1 MVSINGSW
9 VEFKF
14 YRPGANQVHL
24 VGDFNHWQHK
34 QLSMVQDEAGYWF
47 ARLKLPAG
55 EFKFRY
61 NADGAWFTDYA
72 AFGVEPGL
80 FGMDSVV
87 RVPQQTLRIVQPQ
100 TQSQPAV
107 AVA

>member
-1 MVSINGSW
+1 MVSIGENW
-9 VEFKF
+9 VEFRF

-24 VGDFNHWQHK
+24 VGDFNQWNHK
-34 QLSMVQDEAGYWF
+34 QLGMVPDQNGYWV
-47 ARLKLPAG
+47 AKLKLPPG

-72 AFGVEPGL
+72 AFGVEPGD

-87 RVPQQTLRIVQPQ
+87 RVPQQTLHIAQPA
-100 TQSQPAV
+100 TESQPAV

>member
-1 MVSINGSW
+1 MVSIDGSW
-9 VEFKF
+9 VEFRF
-14 YRPGANQVHL
+14 YRPGVNQVHL

-34 QLSMVQDEAGYWF
+34 QLPMSRDDRGYWT

-72 AFGVEPGL
+72 AFGVEPGQ
-80 FGMDSVV
+80 FGMDSIV
-87 RVPQQTLRIVQPQ
+87 RVPQPVLRIARPEPQ
-100 TQSQPAV
+100 EQPAV
-107 AVA
+107 AAA